1 MKESPIFTKC
11 YDLLRWLIPRTL
23 DFPKRQRGVIARQ
36 VQQQAFALYEAL
48 TDAAMD
54 EAATMTH
61 LHRADCHLM
70 KLRKYVRLCR
80 DWKLLSVRQY
90 GYACGLMSQVGRLL
104 GGWIR
109 SLNVEQVQAVTA
121 TDVAAL

>member
-1 MKESPIFTKC
+1 MKESPVFTKC

-54 EAATMTH
+54 EAAAMTH
-61 LHRADCHLM
+61 LRRADRHLM

-80 DWKLLSVRQY
+80 DWQLLSIRQY
-90 GYACGLMSQVGRLL
+90 GHACGLTNQVGRLL

-109 SLNVEQVQAVTA
+109 SVEKADPAAQVAV
-121 TDVAAL
+121 L

>member
-1 MKESPIFTKC
+1 VKESPIFVSC

-36 VQQQAFALYEAL
+36 VQQQAFALYESL

-54 EAATMTH
+54 EAATLTH
-61 LHRADCHLM
+61 LCRADRCLM

-80 DWKLLSVRQY
+80 DWQLLSIRQY
-90 GYACGLMSQVGRLL
+90 GHACGLMSKVGRLL

-109 SLNVEQVQAVTA
+109 SVEEAVTA
-121 TDVAAL
+121 TNVAAL

>member
-1 MKESPIFTKC
+1 MKESPIFVRC

-54 EAATMTH
+54 EAAIMTH
-61 LHRADCHLM
+61 LRRADRCLM

-80 DWKLLSVRQY
+80 DWQLLSIRQY
-90 GYACGLMSQVGRLL
+90 GHACGLMSQVGRLL

-109 SLNVEQVQAVTA
+109 SVEEAVTA
-121 TDVAAL
+121 TDVVAAL

>member
-1 MKESPIFTKC
+1 MKESPAFTKC

-36 VQQQAFALYEAL
+36 VQQQAFALYESL

-54 EAATMTH
+54 EAAALTH
-61 LHRADCHLM
+61 LRRADRHLM

-80 DWKLLSVRQY
+80 DWHFLSVRQY
-90 GYACGLMSQVGRLL
+90 GHACGLMSEVGCLL

-109 SLNVEQVQAVTA
+109 SVEKADPAAFAAV
-121 TDVAAL
+121 L

>member
-1 MKESPIFTKC
+1 VKESPVFIKC

-36 VQQQAFALYEAL
+36 VQQHAFSLYEAL

-54 EAATMTH
+54 EGATLDH
-61 LHRADCHLM
+61 LRRADRHLM

-80 DWKLLSVRQY
+80 DWHLLSVRQY
-90 GYACGLMSQVGRLL
+90 GYACGLMSEVGRLL

-109 SLNVEQVQAVTA
+109 TVEGAVSA
-121 TDVAAL
+121 T